1 MTRRL
6 RAASL
11 ALLAAALCA
20 SALFAADPS
29 VTTSYGVPFTTA
41 GGAELRIDIAQ
52 PAMGDGPF
60 PAVLVLHAGAW
71 HEGGREEN
79 HRYLSALA
87 RRGYVAA
94 SPQYRF
100 CPKDTFPAQL
110 EDVKAAVRFLRSNAK
125 ALKVDPEKI
134 GAMGFSAGGHL
145 ALMLG
150 MTGPAD
156 GFDGTAAK
164 GVPSARI
171 QAVVDFFGPADL
183 AAKDFSETAR
193 GFVECLIG
201 GSVAEKPDA
210 AAKASPVTYVG
221 AGDAPVLVFH
231 GSRDTLLPPSQAVA
245 LMEKLSAAGV
255 SGRVEFILG
264 AEHGW
269 QGEEWE
275 RTWKETLEFFDA
287 KLKKP

>member
-1 MTRRL
+1 MLPRV
-6 RAASL
+6 SL
-11 ALLAAALCA
+11 FLLAALGPTV
-20 SALFAADPS
+20 LIAADPM
-29 VTTSYGVPFTTA
+29 VTTSYDVPFTTA
-41 GGAELRIDIAQ
+41 GGGELRIDIAQ
-52 PAMGDGPF
+52 PAMGEGPF

-87 RRGYVAA
+87 RKGYVAA

-110 EDVKAAVRFLRSNAK
+110 EDVKAAVRFLRSNSK

-150 MTGPAD
+150 MTGPGD
-156 GFDGTAAK
+156 GFDGVAAK

-171 QAVVDFFGPADL
+171 QAVVDFFGPTDL
-183 AAKDFSETAR
+183 AAKNFSEMAR
-193 GFVECLIG
+193 GFVQCLIG
-201 GSVAEKPDA
+201 GSATEKPEA

-231 GSRDTLLPPSQAVA
+231 GSKDTLLPPSQAVE
-245 LMEKLSAAGV
+245 LMEKLTAAGV
-255 SGRVEFILG
+255 PGRVEFILG

-275 RTWKETLEFFDA
+275 RTWKETIEFFDA
-287 KLKKP
+287 RLKKH

>member
-1 MTRRL
+1 MRPRPASIVL
-6 RAASL
+6 AASL
-11 ALLAAALCA
+11 FAAA
-20 SALFAADPS
+20 ALFAADPT
-29 VTTSYGVPFTTA
+29 VTTSYDVPFTTA
-41 GGAELRIDIAQ
+41 GGAELRMDIAQ

-60 PAVLVLHAGAW
+60 PAILVIHGGAW

-79 HRYLSALA
+79 HRYLLALA

-100 CPKDTFPAQL
+100 CPRDTFPAQL

-125 ALKVDPEKI
+125 ALKVDPDRI

-145 ALMLG
+145 ALLLG
-150 MTGPAD
+150 MTGPTD
-156 GFDGTAAK
+156 GFDGPAAR
-164 GVPSARI
+164 GIPSARV

-183 AAKDFSETAR
+183 GAKDFSDTAR
-193 GFVECLIG
+193 GFVQCLIG
-201 GSVAEKPDA
+201 APAAEKPEL

-221 AGDAPVLVFH
+221 SGDAPVLVFH
-231 GSRDTLLPPSQAVA
+231 GSRDTLLPPSQTVA

-255 SGRVEFILG
+255 EGRVEFLLG

-269 QGEEWE
+269 QGAEWE
-275 RTWKETLEFFDA
+275 RTWKETIEFFDA
-287 KLKKP
+287 TLKKR